1 MWTLDES
8 VCFKMQI
15 QEDYFSNTLD
25 KDEPSKFVK
34 WETTAKPNELDI
46 TISFNDIF
54 VETKETLILS

>member
-1 MWTLDES
+1 
-8 VCFKMQI
+8 MQI

-25 KDEPSKFVK
+25 KDDPAKFMK

-46 TISFNDIF
+46 TISFSDIF